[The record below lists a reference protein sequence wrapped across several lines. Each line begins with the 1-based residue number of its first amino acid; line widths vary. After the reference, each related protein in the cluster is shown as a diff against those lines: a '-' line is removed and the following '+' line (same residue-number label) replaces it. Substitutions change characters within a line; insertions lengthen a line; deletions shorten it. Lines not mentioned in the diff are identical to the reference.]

1 MVLVDD
7 HICDIRDGDDD
18 DDGEHFDGND
28 YEHFYGD
35 DDAGDDR
42 MKYRRWCWC
51 IRLWSHQ

>member
-7 HICDIRDGDDD
+7 HIWDIRDGDDD
-18 DDGEHFDGND
+18 DGEHFD
-28 YEHFYGD
+28 GD